1 MKRPGVEI
9 TEKQVMV
16 MVSHPGSSYSG
27 KLFLG
32 QGVRDKKELV
42 WNSVRTLA
50 EAIALLDRE
59 KLGR

>member
-9 TEKQVMV
+9 TKKQVMV
-16 MVSHPGSSYSG
+16 MVNHPGSSYSG
-27 KLFLG
+27 KLFLCPG
-32 QGVRDKKELV
+32 LRGKKELG
-42 WNSVRTLA
+42 WNSVRASA